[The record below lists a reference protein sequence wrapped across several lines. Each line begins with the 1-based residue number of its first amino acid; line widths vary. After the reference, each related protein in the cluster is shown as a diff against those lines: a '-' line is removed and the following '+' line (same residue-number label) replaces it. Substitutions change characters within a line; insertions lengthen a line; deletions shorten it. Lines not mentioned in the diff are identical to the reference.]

1 MANKNTLFTAL
12 ALLALL
18 GCAPQNT
25 EKASADSAAAAVA
38 DPAVVRSAIEAAN
51 TRAADALIKGDV
63 ETLLQNYAPDAILM
77 MPNAPAWTGIEGI
90 RAGGKAFFDQV
101 TISDVK
107 FHTTDVKVAG
117 DLAIETGTIEMT
129 VTPKKG
135 GKAMTDKGK
144 YITVWQKQ
152 ADGSWKVIRDI
163 NNSDLPAAG

>member
-1 MANKNTLFTAL
+1 MANKQTVIAALATL
-12 ALLALL
+12 ALLS
-18 GCAPQNT
+18 CAPQSSET
-25 EKASADSAAAAVA
+25 ATADSAAAAVA
-38 DPAVVRSAIEAAN
+38 DPAVVRSAIETAN
-51 TRAADALIKGDV
+51 TKAADALKKGDI

-77 MPNAPAWTGIEGI
+77 MPNAPAWSGIEGI

-107 FHTTDVKVAG
+107 FQTTDVKVAG

-144 YITVWQKQ
+144 YLTVWQKQ

-163 NNSDLPAAG
+163 NNSDLPPTG